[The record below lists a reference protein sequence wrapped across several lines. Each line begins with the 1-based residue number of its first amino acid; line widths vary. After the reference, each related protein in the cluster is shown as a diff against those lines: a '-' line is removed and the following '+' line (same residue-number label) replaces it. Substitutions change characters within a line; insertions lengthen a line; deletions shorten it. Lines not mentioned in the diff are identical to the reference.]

1 LNEADKIFRVF
12 ITISKKIT
20 KAVAAGLMLIP
31 FTSSNLYAE
40 NASHTLIVSD
50 TSKRTRWAVVHQ
62 HPDATHNDPYYHLEV
77 FEHKKGDK
85 PWVFKRIAQHM
96 VITPEAL
103 NKSRNG
109 KKAKTYA
116 YKDVEFWITYKHWR
130 DTPESRARTPV
141 CESSITDC
149 LQQASEQK

>member
-1 LNEADKIFRVF
+1 MF
-12 ITISKKIT
+12 SKKII
-20 KAVAAGLMLIP
+20 KALAAGLMLVP
-31 FTSSNLYAE
+31 FTFSNLYAG
-40 NASHTLIVSD
+40 NAPQTLILSD
-50 TSKRTRWAVVHQ
+50 TPKLMRWAVVHQ
-62 HPDATHNDPYYHLEV
+62 QPDSAHNDPYFHLEV

-85 PWVFKRIAQHM
+85 PWVFKRLAQHM

-130 DTPESRARTPV
+130 DTPESRAETPV
-141 CESSITDC
+141 CETSIADC
-149 LQQASEQK
+149 LRD